1 MRDAT
6 NIKDLDFYI
15 GTQKTKALNTYI
27 TVLGEVYIS
36 LKHPQ
41 GGELNIQGKKIHM
54 YLEPQ
59 ISTQPIPEPQI

>member
-15 GTQKTKALNTYI
+15 GTQKTHALNTYI

-41 GGELNIQGKKIHM
+41 GGEMNIQGKKIHM

-59 ISTQPIPEPQI
+59 TIREVCPVEL

>member
-59 ISTQPIPEPQI
+59 TSTQPIPEPQI

>member
-1 MRDAT
+1 MRDAQ

-15 GTQKTKALNTYI
+15 GNQKTKALNTYI

-36 LKHPQ
+36 LKHPK
-41 GGELNIQGKKIHM
+41 GGEMNIQAKKIHL

-59 ISTQPIPEPQI
+59 TSTHPIPEPQI